1 MSLTALLDAI
11 AAERGWAARLR
22 ERAAAAPRRVA
33 LPETEDPRLLVAA
46 GALVA
51 SGLAH
56 PLLIGRRPAAGLP
69 AELARRLP
77 DGAWRDPT
85 ADAER
90 ALTAQW
96 LLSRRRDRGL
106 TPGQAHVLAASPLYH
121 AAVLVGRGEADA
133 LVAGAATPTA
143 EVLRAALWAIGTAE
157 GRRTV
162 CGAFVMLPPRA
173 DAAPLVFADCAV
185 VPQPDEDQLVE
196 IGGAAGG
203 TFRSLTGREPA
214 VAYLSFST
222 RGSAAH
228 PAAGP
233 PARAAARLA
242 TAQPGWRVAGELQ
255 ADAAL
260 VPEVGRAKGIDWGAG
275 AGADVLVFPDLGS
288 GNIGYK
294 LVERLGGWRAVG
306 PLLLGLRRPACDL
319 SRGCSALDIVDSAA
333 ALVLL
338 GDEG

>member
-1 MSLTALLDAI
+1 
-11 AAERGWAARLR
+11 
-22 ERAAAAPRRVA
+22 AAPRRVA
-33 LPETEDPRLLVAA
+33 LPETDDPRVLAAA
-46 GALVA
+46 GALAA
-51 SGLAH
+51 SGLAR
-56 PLLIGRRPAAGLP
+56 PLLIGRRPVAGLP

-77 DGAWRDPT
+77 EAAWRDP
-85 ADAER
+85 AAEGPR
-90 ALTAQW
+90 AEAAQW
-96 LLSRRRDRGL
+96 LLRRRRDRGL
-106 TPGQAHVLAASPLYH
+106 TPGQAHVLAGSPLYH
-121 AAVLVGRGEADA
+121 AAVLVARGEADA

-143 EVLRAALWAIGTAE
+143 EVLRAALWAIGTAA

-162 CGAFVMLPPRA
+162 FGAFVMLPAAP
-173 DAAPLVFADCAV
+173 DGAPLVFADCAV
-185 VPQPDEDQLVE
+185 VPQPDEAQLVE
-196 IGGAAGG
+196 IGGGAGE

-222 RGSAAH
+222 RGSAPH

-242 TAQPGWRVAGELQ
+242 AAHPGWRVAGELQ

-260 VPEVGRAKGIDWGAG
+260 VPEVGRAKGIDWGPG

-294 LVERLGGWRAVG
+294 LVERLGGWRAIG

-319 SRGCSALDIVDSAA
+319 SRGCSALDVVDAAA
-333 ALVLL
+333 ALSLL
-338 GDEG
+338 GGEG